1 MNTLLSLV
9 RYPESIDDD
18 RRRRHAKHIRFFA
31 RALNNALDSRENMY
45 KCIDALYTYMAQ
57 LAQKMADEDK
67 GDDGA
72 SERIEEG
79 IEKKLSE
86 LKDALGGSDIS
97 GDDWKH
103 ITEKITA
110 DMTRL
115 HKDRRTPME
124 RAIGDTEAFT
134 SICGATEYKPK
145 GKISEATAKEIE
157 DLSDSDY
164 HETKLGRSDCINPRQ
179 TKITWRRAKSK
190 PHHVHKYKEESKIMK
205 PQINKLRRKIDLY
218 GATEKLTIRNQKRG
232 RLDKRMLHR
241 IPMGSRE
248 LFKNTI
254 VKDDKPID
262 VCLLVDESGSMG
274 GHRIRQARRSC
285 IALKEVL
292 EENPKLNLWVMGHTA
307 DGYEWHDQ
315 QNTTNMTVY
324 NSPTIKD
331 RHYSLGSMTAKCENR
346 DGNAILAAAGKV
358 TQESESP
365 MSNKLMI
372 VMSDGAPAAINYGG
386 TRGMEHVRDVV
397 RGLESKG
404 WGVIQVGFGGAS
416 FQDRMFTNHI
426 FVDDTTKLADKVG
439 KIIRKV
445 IKV

>member
-1 MNTLLSLV
+1 
-9 RYPESIDDD
+9 
-18 RRRRHAKHIRFFA
+18 
-31 RALNNALDSRENMY
+31 
-45 KCIDALYTYMAQ
+45 
-57 LAQKMADEDK
+57 
-67 GDDGA
+67 
-72 SERIEEG
+72 
-79 IEKKLSE
+79 
-86 LKDALGGSDIS
+86 
-97 GDDWKH
+97 
-103 ITEKITA
+103 
-110 DMTRL
+110 
-115 HKDRRTPME
+115 
-124 RAIGDTEAFT
+124 
-134 SICGATEYKPK
+134 
-145 GKISEATAKEIE
+145 
-157 DLSDSDY
+157 
-164 HETKLGRSDCINPRQ
+164 
-179 TKITWRRAKSK
+179 
-190 PHHVHKYKEESKIMK
+190 
-205 PQINKLRRKIDLY
+205 
-218 GATEKLTIRNQKRG
+218 
-232 RLDKRMLHR
+232 
-241 IPMGSRE
+241 MGSRE

-358 TQESESP
+358 TQE
-365 MSNKLMI
+365 I